1 MQGGR
6 EILIMP
12 IYVVVLKF
20 KDRNDEI
27 EFSEFSAAQSYYDC
41 VSKQVYKENSDRE
54 AGYTDIISVYL
65 A

>member
-1 MQGGR
+1 
-6 EILIMP
+6 MP